1 MLAPGF
7 LRSFQA
13 LELAIRAG
21 SLRAAAEVLGITPAA
36 VGQRVKALEDYL
48 GMDLLTRGRS
58 GLQPTAALK
67 IALPHLAAAF
77 HELETTARLLD
88 LQRGADIQIA
98 AAPDVADLWL
108 ASRIKAFE
116 AAYPN
121 TRFCI
126 NGEGTAPLR
135 IGPADCSISF
145 GPARPGADVLFR
157 DFVLPI
163 ASPEITARLARLD
176 ERDRL
181 EGFPLL
187 HLDFYKDDPAAP
199 GWTQWIAAGPLRRTA
214 PERGI
219 RFQRVARAVEAVLAD
234 AGLAICGV
242 ALISDLFAEGKVSLP
257 FPMVTGRWTGHV
269 FQASFRSDALARPQV
284 RRFRQWL
291 AAEAGKTAQWI
302 DGQVDAAA
310 GLSIGT

>member
-77 HELETTARLLD
+77 HELET
-88 LQRGADIQIA
+88 
-98 AAPDVADLWL
+98 
-108 ASRIKAFE
+108 
-116 AAYPN
+116 
-121 TRFCI
+121 
-126 NGEGTAPLR
+126 
-135 IGPADCSISF
+135 
-145 GPARPGADVLFR
+145 
-157 DFVLPI
+157 
-163 ASPEITARLARLD
+163 TARLARLD

-257 FPMVTGRWTGHV
+257 FPMATGRWTGHV